1 MLDSHRT
8 LFLVQQQP
16 YPLNGGVSLRNWQNL
31 NLMRRWGPVGIFSI
45 YKGQPELK
53 SLPEFEFW
61 HHHDSSSFQRP
72 WWEKVQR
79 RLWWLRREGNSRAD
93 GVYTHQA
100 AQQLKQVL
108 ATYQPDL
115 IIVEQIWFHRYL
127 PILKQYG
134 CPIFF
139 DNHNVEGDDSRYQ
152 GVTNMSKRKL
162 ANVRHI
168 EQKFIRQVTQTWMCS
183 ETDIEMLHRLYT
195 LPKDNIKVIPNGIN
209 PDDYADLRSGLVKAP
224 PDLDSNPHT
233 LIYLGRFSYQPNAE
247 AAELLIQEI
256 FPVLKTYSDDCK
268 LLLVGL
274 DPTPTMLSAAATDSK
289 IIVTGR
295 VDDVKPYIAAASM
308 MVVPLQKGSGTRL
321 KLLEAFAAGCPAIST
336 AKGAEGLQVKDGQ
349 HILIRET
356 PQEMVN
362 AIKQL
367 WKHPDQAKA
376 MADQAYQQFLEH
388 YAWPSIQQQI
398 KTALAALP
406 R

>member
-1 MLDSHRT
+1 MLDSPRT

-45 YKGQPELK
+45 YRGQPDLK
-53 SLPEFEFW
+53 SLSGFEFW
-61 HHHDSSSFQRP
+61 HHYNLSSSQRP

-79 RLWWLRREGNSRAD
+79 RLWWRRAETSRAD

-115 IIVEQIWFHRYL
+115 IIVEQIWFYRYL
-127 PILKQYG
+127 PILKKYG
-134 CPIFF
+134 CPIIF

-152 GVTNMSKRKL
+152 GVTHMRRKL
-162 ANVRHI
+162 DRI
-168 EQKFIRQVTQTWMCS
+168 RYMEQKVIQQATQTWMCS
-183 ETDIEMLHRLYT
+183 DTDIKMLNSLYT
-195 LPKDNIKVIPNGIN
+195 LSRNNIKVIPNGIN
-209 PDDYADLRSGLVKAP
+209 PDDYADIRSGSAKVPSNLEN
-224 PDLDSNPHT
+224 NPHI
-233 LIYLGRFSYQPNAE
+233 LLYIGRFSYQPNAE
-247 AAELLIQEI
+247 AAELLIHEI
-256 FPVLKTYSDDCK
+256 FPVLKTYADDCK
-268 LLLVGL
+268 LLLVGY
-274 DPTPTMLSAAATDSK
+274 DPTPKMLSAAATNSH
-289 IIVTGR
+289 IIVTGQ

-308 MVVPLQKGSGTRL
+308 MIVPLQKGSGTRL

-336 AKGAEGLQVKDGQ
+336 AKGAEGLQVMDGQ

-362 AIKQL
+362 AVKQL
-367 WKHPDQAKA
+367 WKHPHQAKV
-376 MADQAYQQFLEH
+376 MADQAYQQFLEN
-388 YAWPSIQQQI
+388 YAWPSVQKQI
-398 KTALAALP
+398 TTALEALP